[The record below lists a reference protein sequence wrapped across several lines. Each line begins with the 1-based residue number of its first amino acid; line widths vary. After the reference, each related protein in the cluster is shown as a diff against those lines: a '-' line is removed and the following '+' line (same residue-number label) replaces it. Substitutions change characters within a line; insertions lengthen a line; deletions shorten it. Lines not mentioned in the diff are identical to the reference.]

1 MNIILSISIL
11 INITIVLLVTFYVK
25 KHVTPLLIKKR
36 DKNSEYEAIFRS
48 IFECA
53 PYSIVIQRID
63 NGACVAA
70 NNAFLQSMGISKDD
84 LYNFSM
90 DKKLK
95 MTPEEGSNARQYVLK
110 AGGVYGQE
118 AVIQKIPGSYTHVLY
133 SSMPIIFSEIP
144 CLISLTID
152 ITKQKKRPQG
162 TLCE

>member
-1 MNIILSISIL
+1 MNIILTISIL
-11 INITIVLLVTFYVK
+11 INVIIVLLFTYYTK
-25 KHVTPLLIKKR
+25 KYGTPLFKKKR

-84 LYNFSM
+84 LSNFSM

-95 MTPEEGSNARQYVLK
+95 MTPEEGGNARQYVLK
-110 AGGVYGQE
+110 AGGVYGQ
-118 AVIQKIPGSYTHVLY
+118 
-133 SSMPIIFSEIP
+133 
-144 CLISLTID
+144 
-152 ITKQKKRPQG
+152 
-162 TLCE
+162 